1 MLLFWL
7 LMPSIVIILSFY
19 LSGKW
24 LRRRWKPDGKL
35 PYILPAIAIFSLS
48 AIPAMVFIDSRF
60 KICSQFDSSGVYSVL
75 LPWFICVLT
84 GIISSFWGLVL
95 GLGSLHKNIK
105 KIRLW
110 ICVLGCGFALPL
122 TVYIF
127 FGLTRAP

>member
-1 MLLFWL
+1 
-7 LMPSIVIILSFY
+7 MPSIVIILSFY

-48 AIPAMVFIDSRF
+48 AIPAIVFIDL
-60 KICSQFDSSGVYSVL
+60 QFDLSGADFVL
-75 LPWFICVLT
+75 WPWFICVLT
-84 GIISSFWGLVL
+84 GTVSSFWGLVL

-105 KIRLW
+105 NIRLW

-122 TVYIF
+122 ALYIF
-127 FGLTRAP
+127 LGLTRAP